1 MATPAILFAQLANEI
16 EPDGLT
22 PQNGGKIGAELAKT
36 FAVQPDEVAVLKL
49 EKGHLHF
56 VFPEKLHQV
65 GSIPINTSTSVAAR
79 TANAKRA
86 EAINNFAQTKHA
98 SVFESVELGA
108 KHAEKL
114 GEKHEKH
121 THVIQK
127 LMSVPVMAA
136 TGVVGV
142 IQISRKGT
150 SAPAAGAD
158 FSQIDLQKLVAIAA
172 SLVKCF
178 K

>member
-1 MATPAILFAQLANEI
+1 MATPAIAFAQLATEI
-16 EPDGLT
+16 EAEGLN
-22 PQNGGKIGAELAKT
+22 PQNGVKIGTELAKT
-36 FAVQPDEVAVLKL
+36 FSVQPDEVAVLKL

-56 VFPEKLHQV
+56 AYPEKLHQV

-79 TANAKRA
+79 TANTKRA

-108 KHAEKL
+108 KKPEHL
-114 GEKHEKH
+114 GQKHEKH
-121 THVIQK
+121 LHVIQK
-127 LMSVPVMAA
+127 LMSVPVMGT

-142 IQISRKGT
+142 IQISRKGE
-150 SAPAAGAD
+150 SAPASGAD
-158 FSQIDLQKLVAIAA
+158 FTQTDLQKLVAIAT
-172 SLVKCF
+172 SLAKCF